1 MSNNTATIEQKKAA
15 LHAAVLAR
23 LAYWAAMDAVESLFV
38 DAGNVQDKQSDQL
51 HDLVVSLAE
60 GYPGQLG
67 KPNPNAIGEG
77 HVADLDKIF
86 A

>member
-1 MSNNTATIEQKKAA
+1 MSTTTATIEQKKAA

-23 LAYWAAMDAVESLFV
+23 LAFWAAMDAVESLFV
-38 DAGNVQDKQSDQL
+38 GDGNVQDKQSDQL

-67 KPNPNAIGEG
+67 KPNPNAIEEG
-77 HVADLDKIF
+77 HVADLEKIF

>member
-1 MSNNTATIEQKKAA
+1 MSTVTATPEQKKKA

-23 LAYWAAMDAVESLFV
+23 RAYWAAMDAVESCY
-38 DAGNVQDKQSDQL
+38 DTTGNIGDQQCDGL

-67 KPNPNAIGEG
+67 KPNPNAIDDG
-77 HVADLDKIF
+77 HVAALDAIF
-86 A
+86 G